1 MGPPTLTNMDTGT
14 EASDFLRTRRA
25 RISPEAVGLTASA
38 TGRRVKGLRREEVAT
53 LAGVSAEYYNR
64 MERGKLAG
72 VSESV
77 LYAVAR
83 ALQLDESE
91 EQHLFDLAHSA
102 NAAHALTRPA
112 PKRTPARFRASNRV
126 QRILDGMTELP
137 AYARNGRTDIIAMN
151 PLGAALMPGLVP
163 NGKEQANIARYL
175 FLDPSSQEFYDDW
188 ERVARD
194 MVAAFRIEAGRTPFD
209 RSLTDLIGELSTR
222 SNPFRTWWA
231 SHNVRLHTSATK
243 TLHNPTVGEVEVT
256 GEALTL
262 ASEPD
267 ITIITYV
274 TEPASVSEERLRVLA
289 SWAAS
294 KTTAAE
300 ATKTQ

>member
-1 MGPPTLTNMDTGT
+1 MDTET

-25 RISPEAVGLTASA
+25 RITPDAVGLTASM

-91 EQHLFDLAHSA
+91 EQHLFDLARAA
-102 NAAHALTRPA
+102 NAENALTRPA
-112 PKRTPARFRASNRV
+112 PKRTPARNRASVRV
-126 QRILDGMTELP
+126 QRLLDGMSDLP

-151 PLGAALMPGLVP
+151 QLGAALMPGLMTD
-163 NGKEQANIARYL
+163 GKAPANIARYV
-175 FLDPSSQEFYDDW
+175 FLDPSSQEFYADW

-209 RSLTDLIGELSTR
+209 RSLTDLIGELTTR
-222 SNPFRTWWA
+222 SDAFRTWWA

-243 TLHNPTVGEVEVT
+243 TLHNPVVGEIEVT

-267 ITIITYV
+267 VTIITYV

-294 KTTAAE
+294 NTPTAAPT
-300 ATKTQ
+300 ATQ

>member
-1 MGPPTLTNMDTGT
+1 MDTGT

-91 EQHLFDLAHSA
+91 EQHLFDLARAA
-102 NAAHALTRPA
+102 NAENAVTRPA
-112 PKRTPARFRASNRV
+112 PKRTARSRASARV
-126 QRILDGMTELP
+126 QRLLDGMSDLP

-151 PLGAALMPGLVP
+151 QLGAALMPSLVP
-163 NGKEQANIARYL
+163 NGKEPANIARYL

-222 SNPFRTWWA
+222 SDAFRTWWA

-267 ITIITYV
+267 VTIITYV

>member
-1 MGPPTLTNMDTGT
+1 MDTGT

-91 EQHLFDLAHSA
+91 EQHLFDLARAA
-102 NAAHALTRPA
+102 NAENAVTRPA
-112 PKRTPARFRASNRV
+112 PKRTARSRASGRV
-126 QRILDGMTELP
+126 QRLLDGMSDLP
-137 AYARNGRTDIIAMN
+137 AYARNGRTDIIALN
-151 PLGAALMPGLVP
+151 QLGAALMPGLVP
-163 NGKEQANIARYL
+163 NGKEPANIARYL

-222 SNPFRTWWA
+222 SDAFRTWWA

-267 ITIITYV
+267 VTIITYV
-274 TEPASVSEERLRVLA
+274 TEPASVSKERLRVLA

-294 KTTAAE
+294 NTTATA
-300 ATKTQ
+300 ATTTR

>member
-1 MGPPTLTNMDTGT
+1 MDTGT

-25 RISPEAVGLTASA
+25 RISPEAVGLTAS
-38 TGRRVKGLRREEVAT
+38 TSGRRVKGLRREEVAT

-91 EQHLFDLAHSA
+91 EQHLFDLARAA
-102 NAAHALTRPA
+102 NAENAVARPA
-112 PKRTPARFRASNRV
+112 PKRTARSRANGRV
-126 QRILDGMTELP
+126 QRLLDGMSDLP

-151 PLGAALMPGLVP
+151 QLGAALMPGLVP
-163 NGKEQANIARYL
+163 NGKEPANIARYL

-222 SNPFRTWWA
+222 SDAFRTWWA

-267 ITIITYV
+267 VTIITYV

-294 KTTAAE
+294 NTTATAP
-300 ATKTQ
+300 ATTR

>member
-1 MGPPTLTNMDTGT
+1 MDTGT

-91 EQHLFDLAHSA
+91 EQHLFDLARAA
-102 NAAHALTRPA
+102 NAENAVARPA
-112 PKRTPARFRASNRV
+112 PKRTARSRANGRV
-126 QRILDGMTELP
+126 QRLLDGMSDLP

-151 PLGAALMPGLVP
+151 QLGAALMPGLVP
-163 NGKEQANIARYL
+163 NGKEPANIARYL

-222 SNPFRTWWA
+222 SDAFRTWWA

-267 ITIITYV
+267 VTIITYV

-294 KTTAAE
+294 NTTATA
-300 ATKTQ
+300 ATTTR

>member
-1 MGPPTLTNMDTGT
+1 MDTGT

-25 RISPEAVGLTASA
+25 RITPDAVGLSAST

-77 LYAVAR
+77 LSAVAR

-91 EQHLFDLAHSA
+91 EQHLFDLARAA
-102 NAAHALTRPA
+102 NAEHALTRPA
-112 PKRTPARFRASNRV
+112 AKRTPARSRASVRV
-126 QRILDGMTELP
+126 QRLLDGMSDLP
-137 AYARNGRTDIIAMN
+137 AYARNGRTDILALN
-151 PLGAALMPGLVP
+151 RLGAAVMPGLVQT
-163 NGKEQANIARYL
+163 GKEPANLARYV
-175 FLDPSSQEFYDDW
+175 FLDPASQEFYADW

-209 RSLTDLIGELSTR
+209 RSLTDLIGELTTR
-222 SNPFRTWWA
+222 SDAFRTWWA

-243 TLHNPTVGEVEVT
+243 TLHNPVVGELEVT

-294 KTTAAE
+294 NTTTAAP
-300 ATKTQ
+300 TTTQ

>member
-1 MGPPTLTNMDTGT
+1 MDTET

-25 RISPEAVGLTASA
+25 RITPDAVGLTASM

-91 EQHLFDLAHSA
+91 EQHLFDLARAA
-102 NAAHALTRPA
+102 NAENALTRPA
-112 PKRTPARFRASNRV
+112 PKRTPARNRASVRV
-126 QRILDGMTELP
+126 QRLLDGMSDLP

-151 PLGAALMPGLVP
+151 QLGAALMPGLMTD
-163 NGKEQANIARYL
+163 GKAPANIARYV
-175 FLDPSSQEFYDDW
+175 FLDPSSQEFYADW

-209 RSLTDLIGELSTR
+209 RSLTDLIGELTTR
-222 SNPFRTWWA
+222 SDAFRTWWA
-231 SHNVRLHTSATK
+231 SYNVRLHTSATK
-243 TLHNPTVGEVEVT
+243 TLHNPVVGEIEVT

-267 ITIITYV
+267 VTIITYV

-294 KTTAAE
+294 NTPTAAPT
-300 ATKTQ
+300 ATQ

>member
-1 MGPPTLTNMDTGT
+1 MDTGT

-25 RISPEAVGLTASA
+25 RISPEAVGLTAST

-91 EQHLFDLAHSA
+91 EQHLFDLARAA
-102 NAAHALTRPA
+102 NAENAVARPS
-112 PKRTPARFRASNRV
+112 PKRTARSRANGRV
-126 QRILDGMTELP
+126 QRLLDGMSDLP
-137 AYARNGRTDIIAMN
+137 AYARNGRTEIIAMN
-151 PLGAALMPGLVP
+151 QLGAALMPGLVP
-163 NGKEQANIARYL
+163 NGKEPANIARYL

-222 SNPFRTWWA
+222 SDAFRTWWA

-267 ITIITYV
+267 VTIITYV

-294 KTTAAE
+294 NTTATA
-300 ATKTQ
+300 ATTTR

>member
-1 MGPPTLTNMDTGT
+1 MDTGT

-25 RISPEAVGLTASA
+25 RISPEAVGLTHSA

-91 EQHLFDLAHSA
+91 EQHLFDLARAA
-102 NAAHALTRPA
+102 NAEHALTRPA
-112 PKRTPARFRASNRV
+112 PKRTPARFRASTRV
-126 QRILDGMTELP
+126 QRILDGMTDLP
-137 AYARNGRTDIIAMN
+137 AYARNGRTDIISMN
-151 PLGAALMPGLVP
+151 QLGAALMPGLVP
-163 NGKEQANIARYL
+163 NGKEPANIARYL
-175 FLDPSSQEFYDDW
+175 FLDPASQEFYGDW

-209 RSLTDLIGELSTR
+209 RALTDLVGELTTR
-222 SNPFRTWWA
+222 SDPFRTWWA

-267 ITIITYV
+267 VTIITYV
-274 TEPASVSEERLRVLA
+274 TEPASVSEERMRVLA

-294 KTTAAE
+294 NTTAAE
-300 ATKTQ
+300 ATTTQ